1 MSSVTST
8 KAAILSTMYFT
19 DMGYSL
25 SRLAI
30 MGYIA
35 IPGWAACWLAL
46 AWQARFRCWVPASG
60 AEA

>member
-1 MSSVTST
+1 
-8 KAAILSTMYFT
+8 MYFT

-35 IPGWAACWLAL
+35 IPDWAAC
-46 AWQARFRCWVPASG
+46 CWP
-60 AEA
+60 